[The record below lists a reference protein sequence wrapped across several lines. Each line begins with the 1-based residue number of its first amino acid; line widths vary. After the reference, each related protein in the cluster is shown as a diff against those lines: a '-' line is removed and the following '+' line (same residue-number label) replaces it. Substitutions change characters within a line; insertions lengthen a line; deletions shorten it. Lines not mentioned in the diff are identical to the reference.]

1 MTTNHDRATAVHAEF
16 SRYIDRW
23 VELFNARDIAGLTD
37 LYEPA
42 GIVVPS
48 PGHPISGAGLSTALT
63 QFAETTASMK
73 ATLRQ
78 VYQADDI
85 ALLLIDWTMEGPGPD
100 GRPVTRHGTA
110 TDVARRGADGRWRYL
125 IDNPSGT
132 ADQ

>member
-1 MTTNHDRATAVHAEF
+1 MTTNHDQAAAVHAEF

-23 VELFNARDIAGLTD
+23 VELFNARDIAGLAD

-48 PGHPISGAGLSTALT
+48 PGHPISGAGLSAALT
-63 QFAETTASMK
+63 QFAESTTSMK

-85 ALLLIDWTMEGPGPD
+85 ALLLIDWTMEGSAPD
-100 GRPVTRHGTA
+100 GQPVTRHGTA

-132 ADQ
+132 AGQ